1 MQPSLF
7 TPNGLLLLSDEQPTA
22 EVVYE
27 TVLRLFTDGRP
38 GSLSREQGTLLDCL
52 AFALA
57 RVLARVRQRQRQLDG
72 ERLGFSAYELLAQLE
87 EEYGLHPDQDA
98 TIAQR
103 QDALLEAVKPV
114 PGSLRPELEDALIRL
129 VGLSNFVGIHLRSQP
144 DGEVDIWPATLG
156 GNPQLLAEPTI
167 PRKLVRIVQSISAG
181 LGSPQAVLYE
191 PIDPTAE
198 AGEHTLFK
206 YDKVVVE
213 PENLGQAETVQVTD
227 LGTSSGVATFTA
239 TFNKSHDDNC
249 LGASM
254 PFPAWGS
261 SQRHIFVVL
270 AQAAALDAEV
280 RRKVHV
286 LMARY
291 VTGVTTWSI
300 CPESATLSAGPWTL
314 GNTVLGR
321 LGMNPMGIIT
331 VP

>member
-7 TPNGLLLLSDEQPTA
+7 TPNGLLLLSGEKPSA
-22 EVVYE
+22 EVIHE
-27 TVLRLFTDGRP
+27 TILRLFTDGKP
-38 GSLSREQGTLLDCL
+38 GSLNREMGKMLDCL

-72 ERLGFSAYELLAQLE
+72 ERLALTSYELLAALE
-87 EEYGLHPDQDA
+87 EEYGLHPDQDD

-103 QDALLEAVKPV
+103 QTALLAAVKPV
-114 PGSLRPELEDALIRL
+114 PGSVRPELEDALIQL
-129 VGLSNFVGIHLRSQP
+129 VGFDNYVGIHLRSQP
-144 DGEVDIWPATLG
+144 DGEVDIWPANLG
-156 GNPQLLAEPTI
+156 DSPQLLAEATI

-198 AGEHTLFK
+198 DGEHTLFK
-206 YDKVVVE
+206 YDQIVIE
-213 PENLGQAETVQVTD
+213 PENLGQAETVEITD
-227 LGTSSGVATFTA
+227 LGTSGGVATFTA
-239 TFNKSHDDNC
+239 TFNKSHDDQC

-270 AQAAALDAEV
+270 KQAAAIDAEV

-286 LMARY
+286 LMARF

-300 CPESATLSAGPWTL
+300 CPESETLFAGPWTL
-314 GNTVLGR
+314 GDPILGA
-321 LGMNPMGIIT
+321 LGMNPMATIP